1 MRGYLVSPKIHI
13 SSSAQHDF
21 PARRGAERSTRCG
34 RYDASQGFQWMH
46 AYHAGFFTNTRIGL
60 EGISAN
66 CVLKISMEVGLLYL
80 GETRNN
86 SPS

>member
-21 PARRGAERSTRCG
+21 PATRCG